1 MIQNALFTGVTNS
14 MSISFVRWQPWQE
27 METVQR
33 QLNQLF
39 EEMTPIARE
48 TLVQHRPVRVPP
60 IELSGT
66 DTDLILKVELPGIE
80 GKDLDIQVTRE
91 SVSIKGAATSSGST
105 AIVQPEG
112 ETPKGETPEGETP
125 EGETTA
131 EITAQN
137 TVKPAE
143 PHLYRSEFRT
153 QTFHRVVPLPVEV
166 DNENTQAD
174 FKNGILTLTL
184 PKLVRDR
191 NHAVKVALDA

>member
-1 MIQNALFTGVTNS
+1 MIQNALFTGVTNP

-66 DTDLILKVELPGIE
+66 DTALILKVELPGIE

-91 SVSIKGAATSSGST
+91 SVSIKGAATSSGNT
-105 AIVQPEG
+105 AIGQPE
-112 ETPKGETPEGETP
+112 GETPEGETP
-125 EGETTA
+125 ESETTA

-137 TVKPAE
+137 AVKLAE